1 MDDLIVIILTLV
13 FAVAGVLGQ
22 MKKKKKFAGDE
33 GQQEASDS
41 ILDMFKEELGINDE
55 TQPQYYEDP
64 VEVPVKQEVKEKKV
78 EKVSSVDYSRYQFRS
93 ENEGTSEISQEA
105 PKVEKREKISTG
117 IRKDFTLRKA
127 VIYSEILNRKYD

>member
-105 PKVEKREKISTG
+105 PKVEKREKISAG